1 MGNPSF
7 PGANTL
13 IMGEAGTGKTYAIG
27 TLVETGLEVFYLGL
41 ESGVESLIRYFTD
54 KGKPIPENLHWREV
68 KAGQAG
74 FAELVDSAKKLNVM
88 SYESLTKAIDPA
100 RGKHTQFIEVLNNL
114 HDFDDQRTGKKY
126 GSVSAWDT
134 DRVLVIDGLTGL
146 SNFAMSNW
154 MGGKITRDQ
163 KDWGIAQNAL
173 EQLLRQMVDGCQCH
187 IVLLAHIER
196 ETDQVL
202 GGTKITISTLG
213 RALAPKVPAM
223 FSDVILATRSESS
236 NWYWDN
242 RNGQATVKFR
252 NLPYS
257 ATNPA
262 DFRPLIAAWR
272 KNKEAFEAAMNVP
285 PAPAVAS

>member
-1 MGNPSF
+1 MGD
-7 PGANTL
+7 
-13 IMGEAGTGKTYAIG
+13 AGTGKTYSVG

-54 KGKPIPENLHWREV
+54 KNKAIPENLHWCEV

-74 FAELVDSAKKLNVM
+74 FSELIDSAKKLNVM
-88 SYESLTKAIDPA
+88 SYESLTKATDPS
-100 RGKHTQFIEVLNNL
+100 RSKHTQFIDVLNNL
-114 HDFDDQRTGKKY
+114 HDFLDQRSGKRY
-126 GSVSAWDT
+126 GSVSSWDT
-134 DRVLVIDGLTGL
+134 SRVLVIDGLTGL

-173 EQLLRQMVDGCQCH
+173 EQLLRQLVDGCQCH
-187 IVLLAHIER
+187 IVLLSHIER

-202 GGTKITISTLG
+202 GGTKITLSTLG

-223 FSDVILATRSESS
+223 FSDVILCTRSESS

-262 DFRPLIAAWR
+262 DFRPLIENWR
-272 KNKEAFEAAMNVP
+272 KNKAAFEAAMSA
-285 PAPAVAS
+285 APASVAV